1 MGVGIVAPPS
11 AKPTPSR
18 PLHRPFKDCAQA
30 KKKWDGLKVVVQG
43 KLSARRVEGLKTGG
57 GLFNT
62 PTYQGVLDTM
72 EINRQHVPT
81 SEGGFNRGMSV
92 RRSGANKMLLWA
104 GLLLLLNVQLGM
116 TYKLVCYFT
125 NWAQYR
131 PEPGKYM
138 PGNIDPN
145 LCTHLVYAFA
155 TMKDNRI
162 TTYEWNDDVLYQQ
175 FNNLKQQNPKL
186 VTLLAVGGWNF
197 GTEQFT
203 AMVATAE
210 NRQIFIDS
218 VIALLR
224 KYKFDGIDLDFEYPG
239 SRGSPPEDKHLF
251 TVLIQELLAAFVNE
265 AESTGRPRLL
275 ITAAVAAG
283 KGTIDAGYEIKEIG
297 KSLDLISVMTYDFH
311 GGWDE
316 LSGHNSPLCQGSTD
330 NGDMIY
336 FNTYFAMN
344 YWLSNGAPAE
354 KLLLGFPT
362 YGRTFRNPNPN
373 QCDVGIPMNHA
384 GSPGPCTREPGFWA
398 YYEICTWLT
407 GATTKWIADQRVPYA
422 CKSDEWVG
430 FDNQESYDCKVR
442 FLKESGFAGAMV
454 WTIDLDDF
462 SGTSCNQGR
471 YPLINHL
478 KSLLRGSNINC
489 PGDQICPGVPLPTST
504 SKTTTSSPNTTTKP
518 PVTPPA
524 TDEDPRFCV
533 GLTDAQQRCMEAR
546 ITAEEVK
553 QVIDTLKPAKRP
565 GPDGF
570 TSVK

>member
-1 MGVGIVAPPS
+1 METFWPQS
-11 AKPTPSR
+11 ALGELLHSSKLNLATTVMLTPAS
-18 PLHRPFKDCAQA
+18 L
-30 KKKWDGLKVVVQG
+30 
-43 KLSARRVEGLKTGG
+43 
-57 GLFNT
+57 
-62 PTYQGVLDTM
+62 
-72 EINRQHVPT
+72 
-81 SEGGFNRGMSV
+81 EGGFNRMSV
-92 RRSGANKMLLWA
+92 RWSGANKMLLWA
-104 GLLLLLNVQLGM
+104 GLLLLLNAQLGT

-138 PGNIDPN
+138 PGNIDPH

-197 GTEQFT
+197 GTELFT

-224 KYKFDGIDLDFEYPG
+224 EYKFDGIDLDFEYPG

-251 TVLIQELLAAFVNE
+251 TVLTQELLTAFVIE

-283 KGTIDAGYEIKEIG
+283 KGTIDAGYEIEEIG

-344 YWLSNGAPAE
+344 YWVSNGAPAE

-407 GATTKWIADQRVPYA
+407 GATTKWIDDQRVPYA

-462 SGTSCNQGR
+462 SGSSCNQGT

-478 KSLLRGSNINC
+478 KSLLGDSDINC

-504 SKTTTSSPNTTTKP
+504 SKTTTSSPNDTTTEP

-524 TDEDPRFCV
+524 TDEDPHFCV
-533 GLTDAQQRCMEAR
+533 GKADGIYANPLNPIKFYQCVNGLTYSNSCPTGLVFDAECECCNW
-546 ITAEEVK
+546 
-553 QVIDTLKPAKRP
+553 P
-565 GPDGF
+565 
-570 TSVK
+570 